1 MTPTAAVRTVTGAV
15 TPLVAVGAVPP
26 WAAPALASSAVAEKA
41 EEKKMLLFVGVSGA
55 SLMDP
60 DAGVTPPASVAL
72 STGMVLTVAPAPE
85 TELVIPLETISIAV
99 ATLAVASPTIATAG
113 IFVNA
118 FVVGGRDEG
127 IDEAEAEAEDTDTGA
142 RADADA
148 EASMLARDGM
158 GGSL

>member
-1 MTPTAAVRTVTGAV
+1 
-15 TPLVAVGAVPP
+15 
-26 WAAPALASSAVAEKA
+26 
-41 EEKKMLLFVGVSGA
+41 MLLFVGVSGA

-85 TELVIPLETISIAV
+85 TELVIPLETISVAV